1 MDGELPLF
9 LPYSMK
15 RLLLLVLL
23 LILAAGGYYYFHY
36 LRDTPV
42 SALMQAARATQ
53 THDVVTFERYVDVDA
68 LTDNAVDEV
77 ASHSALLG
85 ALVPGGGLALRG
97 GLSLLKPQLA
107 KAAHAEVRRFVETGS
122 VEAAEA
128 NAPKRLVNVSLLG
141 MAGRIVGPQSS
152 FKGIKY
158 TTERGDD
165 AWVGIEFTQPR
176 YDTTMVA
183 EVMLQRQPDGRWQAK
198 RISNLGAMLG
208 QVARLEKRKLG
219 K

>member
-1 MDGELPLF
+1 
-9 LPYSMK
+9 MK

-107 KAAHAEVRRFVETGS
+107 KAAHTEVRRFVETGS
-122 VEAAEA
+122 VEAAET

-208 QVARLEKRKLG
+208 QAARLEKRKLE

>member
-1 MDGELPLF
+1 
-9 LPYSMK
+9 MK

-23 LILAAGGYYYFHY
+23 LILAAGGYYYLHY
-36 LRDTPV
+36 LRNTPV

-68 LTDNAVDEV
+68 LTNNAVDEV
-77 ASHSALLG
+77 ASHSVLLG
-85 ALVPGGGLALRG
+85 ALVPGGGIALRG
-97 GLSLLKPQLA
+97 RLSLLKPQLA
-107 KAAHAEVRRFVETGS
+107 KAAHAEARRFVETGS

-128 NAPKRLVNVSLLG
+128 TAPRRLINVSLLG
-141 MAGRIVGPQSS
+141 MAGRIVWPQSS

-158 TTERGDD
+158 TTERGNN

-176 YDTTMVA
+176 YDTTMIA

-198 RISNLGAMLG
+198 RISNLGAMLE